1 LMMNLQ
7 ELQTMKG
14 YNLPIKVF
22 ILNND
27 GYVSIKQTQE
37 AYFSDNVTG
46 VGPESGVTMPNFTE
60 LGKALN
66 IPSMKITKLSEL
78 SSTTFKKMLNNDKP
92 GIFEIVIDPSQGFSP
107 KLTSRKLSDGTMVS
121 PSLHDMSPFLDEDE
135 LAKNII

>member
-1 LMMNLQ
+1 MNLQ

-37 AYFSDNVTG
+37 AYFSDNVSG
-46 VGPESGVTMPNFTE
+46 VGPKSGVTMPNFTE
-60 LGKALN
+60 LGKALS
-66 IPSMKITKLSEL
+66 IPSIKITKLSEL
-78 SSTTFKKMLNNDKP
+78 SSMAFKKMLNSNQS
-92 GIFEIVIDPSQGFSP
+92 GIFEIVIDPNQGFSP
-107 KLTSRKLSDGTMVS
+107 KLSSRKLNDGTMVS

-135 LAKNII
+135 LAKNIL